1 MMNNQA
7 SNTGKWV
14 YAKDANWIQLD
25 EITQECIEILWVRNH
40 SSYIESPSFK
50 EPVYI
55 DISQMVLV
63 TDNYQHTIVRRQS
76 TSSSASD
83 L

>member
-1 MMNNQA
+1 MMNRA
-7 SNTGKWV
+7 SNTGNWV
-14 YAKDANWIQLD
+14 YAKDAHWVQLD

-40 SSYIESPSFK
+40 SSYIASPSFK

-55 DISQMVLV
+55 DISQMLLV
-63 TDNYQHTIVRRQS
+63 TDNYQHTIVRCQS
-76 TSSSASD
+76 APSPSD